1 MAVGTSPGLIY
12 TSCDTGTSWTA
23 NSAPAENWW
32 TIATSA
38 DGTKLTAGVWNGG
51 VYTLQV
57 TPTPSLNIALAN
69 NDLTLSW
76 LVPSTN
82 FLLEQS
88 SDLSNWMGL
97 SNAPALN
104 LTNLHDEVVVPITAG
119 HGFYRLKN
127 P

>member
-1 MAVGTSPGLIY
+1 
-12 TSCDTGTSWTA
+12 
-23 NSAPAENWW
+23 
-32 TIATSA
+32 
-38 DGTKLTAGVWNGG
+38 
-51 VYTLQV
+51 
-57 TPTPSLNIALAN
+57 LNIALAN